1 METGYF
7 EYMKL
12 YRFVRDNLEYFE
24 VSRHR
29 RVKDWDPSDCEDVV
43 RDAYYTMSNVAMYED
58 CNDDMKIEDEEL
70 IDAFRYVY
78 LERFDIDSSY
88 YLFDLC
94 RSIQSVIGMAIAND
108 LVESL

>member
-1 METGYF
+1 MERG
-7 EYMKL
+7 EYAYNKL
-12 YRFVRDNLEYFE
+12 YRFVKDNLEYFE
-24 VSRHR
+24 VSRHG
-29 RVKDWDPSDCEDVV
+29 RVKYWRPSDCEDVV
-43 RDAYYTMSNVAMYED
+43 CDAYYTMSNIAMYED
-58 CNDDMKIEDEEL
+58 CNDDMKIEGEEL

-94 RSIQSVIGMAIAND
+94 RSIQSIIGMAIAND